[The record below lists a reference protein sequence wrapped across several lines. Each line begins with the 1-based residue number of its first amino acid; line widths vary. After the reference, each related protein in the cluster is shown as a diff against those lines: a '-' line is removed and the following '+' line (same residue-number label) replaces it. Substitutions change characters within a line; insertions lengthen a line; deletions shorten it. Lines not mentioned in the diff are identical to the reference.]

1 MAADDEPLGRE
12 VWIVAAVVVVGV
24 IMSILDTTIVNVAL
38 ETLSREL
45 NAPLNTIQWV
55 STGYLLAL
63 ATVIPLTGWMT
74 ERFGSKRIWM
84 ISVALFGIGS
94 ALCGLA
100 WSAESLIFFRVL
112 QGFGGGMIMPVG
124 MALLAQTAGAHRV
137 GRVMSVVGVPML
149 LGPILGPV
157 IGGLIV
163 DSASWRWIFY
173 VNVPIAAAALVLAA
187 RLLKADAGRADAGR
201 LDWTGLALLSPG
213 LAGVVFGLSE
223 SESHG
228 GFSDPLVWGPIV
240 VGLVLVALFVR
251 HAWRAERPLI
261 DVRLFRDRVFAAA
274 SATTFLIGGAL
285 FGAMIILPLYY
296 QVARGESAL
305 TAGLLMAPQGL
316 GAAAAM
322 PIAGKLTDKLG
333 GGRVAVA
340 GLLILTVGTIPFAF
354 LKSDT
359 SYTLLA
365 LLLVLRGLG
374 IGSSMMPSM
383 AAAYASL
390 ERCGGAARDE
400 RAQRGAAGRRLA
412 RHGAARRHPAGADQ
426 GPARRRGRRRRR
438 DARAAAGQRAGARG
452 RAAGRRVRRHL
463 LVGGRDVGARA
474 RARGRARGDAEA
486 RAGRGGGSGR
496 ARRAGGVK
504 PLFERE
510 WEPEGD
516 PRAVVA
522 LVHGLGEHS
531 GRYEHVAARFTAAG
545 LAVRALDLRGHGRSP
560 GPRGA
565 TRFEPA
571 VADLAALVRRC
582 GERGAPVFVYG
593 HSLGALI
600 AALWLVR
607 EPAPPVAG
615 AVLSAIGLHSALRE
629 QAAKVRAARVLG
641 RVLPKVRVKS
651 GIDPATLSRDP
662 AVVEAYREDKLVHDT
677 ASLGF
682 GLDALEAI
690 DEIAAGAPRLAVPL
704 LVIHGGEDQLAYAS
718 GARELAALA
727 PAVTTLHVYDGLFH
741 EIHHEPERERVLGD
755 VLAWIELQ
763 LGN

>member
-1 MAADDEPLGRE
+1 MAAADDEPLGRE

-45 NAPLNTIQWV
+45 DAPLNTIQWV

-173 VNVPIAAAALVLAA
+173 VNVPIAVAALVLAA

-201 LDWTGLALLSPG
+201 LDWLGLALLSPG

-240 VGLVLVALFVR
+240 VGIVLVALFVR

-322 PIAGKLTDKLG
+322 PIAGKLTDRLG

-390 ERCGGAARDE
+390 ERAAVPRATSALNVVQRVGGSLGTALLAVVLQGQIKDQLGGAGGAGGGTLERLPDNVRARVAE
-400 RAQRGAAGRRLA
+400 PLAEAFANTFWWAVGMSVLALVPAIVLAVSQQRE
-412 RHGAARRHPAGADQ
+412 
-426 GPARRRGRRRRR
+426 
-438 DARAAAGQRAGARG
+438 RAAA
-452 RAAGRRVRRHL
+452 AA
-463 LVGGRDVGARA
+463 AQ
-474 RARGRARGDAEA
+474 
-486 RAGRGGGSGR
+486 
-496 ARRAGGVK
+496 
-504 PLFERE
+504 P
-510 WEPEGD
+510 
-516 PRAVVA
+516 
-522 LVHGLGEHS
+522 
-531 GRYEHVAARFTAAG
+531 
-545 LAVRALDLRGHGRSP
+545 
-560 GPRGA
+560 
-565 TRFEPA
+565 EPA
-571 VADLAALVRRC
+571 AQVA
-582 GERGAPVFVYG
+582 
-593 HSLGALI
+593 
-600 AALWLVR
+600 
-607 EPAPPVAG
+607 
-615 AVLSAIGLHSALRE
+615 
-629 QAAKVRAARVLG
+629 
-641 RVLPKVRVKS
+641 
-651 GIDPATLSRDP
+651 
-662 AVVEAYREDKLVHDT
+662 
-677 ASLGF
+677 
-682 GLDALEAI
+682 
-690 DEIAAGAPRLAVPL
+690 
-704 LVIHGGEDQLAYAS
+704 
-718 GARELAALA
+718 
-727 PAVTTLHVYDGLFH
+727 
-741 EIHHEPERERVLGD
+741 
-755 VLAWIELQ
+755 
-763 LGN
+763 